1 MQKNDKNMH
10 TSAEQKL
17 SDMQRTKEYPVI
29 DRKTLKDFDALSV
42 KMWVEEHELWW
53 QGCSVPMQKAFLK
66 TPSKKAQFYCALIY
80 FFIKFL
86 SAVNVLSLGSL

>member
-42 KMWVEEHELWW
+42 KMWVEEHEL
-53 QGCSVPMQKAFLK
+53 
-66 TPSKKAQFYCALIY
+66 
-80 FFIKFL
+80 
-86 SAVNVLSLGSL
+86 